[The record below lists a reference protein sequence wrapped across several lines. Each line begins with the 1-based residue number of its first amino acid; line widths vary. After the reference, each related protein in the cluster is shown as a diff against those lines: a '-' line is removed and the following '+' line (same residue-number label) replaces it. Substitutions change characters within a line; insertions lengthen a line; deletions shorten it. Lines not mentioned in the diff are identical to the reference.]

1 MQRNVRQNQR
11 IWIAVIALTLLAV
24 LRVAASYKNTAQG
37 FDEPCHVAAAI
48 ELLAKGTYALD
59 PVHPPLSR
67 IGIGLPLYLAG
78 ERYPQLSP
86 FDPESQNYNVVGN
99 AILYGDGHYLR
110 NLILARCG
118 VLPFFV
124 LGIAIVFLW
133 ARREFGDLAALMA
146 VALFTSLPSVL
157 AFASIAYSDMAA
169 ASTQAAFLLVFTTW
183 LDTPTKKATL
193 WLGVTAGLASLA
205 KLTSFLFLPSAAL
218 AIVLFRWVSTRNHLN
233 PAHSLSQNVGQE
245 ANWQPS
251 EAMLVS

>member
-99 AILYGDGHYLR
+99 AILRSAR
-110 NLILARCG
+110 NRDFIGFAP
-118 VLPFFV
+118 PF
-124 LGIAIVFLW
+124 IIW
-133 ARREFGDLAALMA
+133 RTDEFA
-146 VALFTSLPSVL
+146 
-157 AFASIAYSDMAA
+157 
-169 ASTQAAFLLVFTTW
+169 
-183 LDTPTKKATL
+183 
-193 WLGVTAGLASLA
+193 
-205 KLTSFLFLPSAAL
+205 
-218 AIVLFRWVSTRNHLN
+218 VLFAV
-233 PAHSLSQNVGQE
+233 VGCWAIE
-245 ANWQPS
+245 LEWG
-251 EAMLVS
+251 